1 MLNSFLFLPAP
12 NIGSFRASE
21 GPPIQNEQMWA
32 ASCLQ
37 KMKPFSNWLS
47 YLTTMGWG
55 LFSPVNR
62 WLDCCPPVYREAGC
76 HIGFHSAG
84 RRSVAPLCRPTFGGT
99 FGKDEPDHLF
109 FWRQASNITCFS
121 KVSHQ
126 SLYLVIKY
134 IGTIQKLKGWFRL
147 QILATDF
154 IIHFSN
160 QQAM

>member
-1 MLNSFLFLPAP
+1 MDHSVPLKGRQSKMSKCGLQVVLAFLKLVVSSHY
-12 NIGSFRASE
+12 N
-21 GPPIQNEQMWA
+21 
-32 ASCLQ
+32 
-37 KMKPFSNWLS
+37 
-47 YLTTMGWG
+47 MGCG
-55 LFSPVNR
+55 FFSPVNR
-62 WLDCCPPVYREAGC
+62 CLDCCPPVYREAGC

-84 RRSVAPLCRPTFGGT
+84 SRSVAPLCRPTFGGT
-99 FGKDEPDHLF
+99 FGKDVPDHFF